1 MPNGMILGLETLGNP
16 NNSSRIGYSQTGLT
30 SIPRWKA
37 LILHKYLNSHKTHN
51 FFLGTMTPIT
61 PQTMYQG
68 KQSKDF

>member
-1 MPNGMILGLETLGNP
+1 MPSGMILGLEILGNQ
-16 NNSSRIGYSQTGLT
+16 NRIGYSQTGLT

-51 FFLGTMTPIT
+51 FFLGTMTPIIT

-68 KQSKDF
+68 KQSKGF